1 LSPPLTGAV
10 TAGHEQF
17 GAVTESVFSQL
28 FSFTTLKVMFVP
40 DGTPVIDH
48 ESPLMLVTVPEV
60 LVTVPELTPTA
71 SEYVNKS
78 GAHVG
83 AVVINIVGKGFTK
96 FCITEDVAMH
106 PFELVTIT
114 STP

>member
-1 LSPPLTGAV
+1 
-10 TAGHEQF
+10 
-17 GAVTESVFSQL
+17 
-28 FSFTTLKVMFVP
+28 MFVP

-48 ESPLMLVTVPEV
+48 ESPLTFVTVPEV

-83 AVVINIVGKGFTK
+83 GVVINIVGKGFTK
-96 FCITEDVAMH
+96 FCITEDVAVH
-106 PFELVTIT
+106 PFEFVTIT
-114 STP
+114 STPCPFINVLLVYVADAPFCTLVPPTLKL